1 MSDWSYQ
8 GALIVRGLWEIQ
20 HVFEDLNIEQFLHE
34 HLNFFQVFLFNKYYD
49 NQISCEFQ
57 FTGNT
62 EHCKSWHSNEYPF
75 FRFLQL
81 LVLCEKLCF

>member
-34 HLNFFQVFLFNKYYD
+34 HLNFFQVFFFNEYHD
-49 NQISCEFQ
+49 NQISCVFQ

-62 EHCKSWHSNEYPF
+62 
-75 FRFLQL
+75 
-81 LVLCEKLCF
+81 